1 MRVRLLEEVRRF
13 RCAAVLAAAL
23 HATACQQVPDCRHC
37 HDGEG
42 DPRPVPVDGCGVF
55 ARAGEDAGGSGRS
68 DDPYTRL
75 QDAIDHAE
83 GRKVCACAD
92 KAFAEAVT
100 LRAGIDVHGGYTC
113 DGEWEKS
120 ADKKS
125 TIVGP
130 AGQVALT
137 LTGEAGGANVQ
148 GFEIRAA
155 DAREP
160 GASSIAV
167 AVADIAAGLTQ
178 IAVLAGNGR
187 AGEDGITETGTA
199 AAGAGAPAG
208 NAEGAPTDA
217 WIATAPMGGKPGRTT
232 CDGVVTD
239 DGVTD
244 GGPGGPGG
252 LPSALGTD
260 GDGKPGEAG
269 KPHPEAMVNGN
280 GGTVDD
286 VGYGRNGSS
295 GAHRGNGGAGDG
307 GHGGRLTLAGIT
319 DGDGAR
325 GKPGNAGQGGGG
337 GAGSKMLWVHGVGAG
352 AGASGGGGGAGGCGG
367 RGGAGGKAG
376 GSSIGIISL
385 GTLLVLSEVS
395 VTLGEGGKG
404 GDGADGQEGGPGG
417 HGAPGG
423 VNASDPD
430 RRYAGTGGNGSDG
443 GRGGPGGG
451 GRGGHAIGIAYDADR
466 VAMPSLTTFSP
477 GSPGAGGLGGPG
489 LSSEAGD
496 LGEGAA
502 CWNFKTGTSCT
513 P

>member
-1 MRVRLLEEVRRF
+1 M
-13 RCAAVLAAAL
+13 
-23 HATACQQVPDCRHC
+23 
-37 HDGEG
+37 
-42 DPRPVPVDGCGVF
+42 F

-100 LRAGIDVHGGYTC
+100 LRAGIEVHGGYTC
-113 DGEWEKS
+113 NGEWEKS

-125 TIVGP
+125 AIVGP

-137 LTGEAGGANVQ
+137 LTGEAGGAKVQ

-155 DAREP
+155 DATEP

-167 AVADIAAGLTQ
+167 AVADIAAELTQ
-178 IAVLAGNGR
+178 IDVLAGNGR
-187 AGEDGITETGTA
+187 VGEDGVAETGTA

-208 NAEGAPTDA
+208 NAEGAPTAA
-217 WIATAPMGGKPGRTT
+217 WITTAPMGGKPGRTT
-232 CDGVVTD
+232 CDGVD
-239 DGVTD
+239 TD
-244 GGPGGPGG
+244 GGAGGHGG
-252 LPSALGTD
+252 LPPALGTD
-260 GDGKPGEAG
+260 SRGRPGEAG
-269 KPHPEAMVNGN
+269 KPDPEAMVNGN
-280 GGTVDD
+280 GGTIDIA
-286 VGYGRNGSS
+286 GYGQDGSNG
-295 GAHRGNGGAGDG
+295 ARRGNGGAGDG

-337 GAGSKMLWVHGVGAG
+337 GAGSNMLSITRHGNG

-385 GTLLVLSEVS
+385 GTRLVLSEVS

-404 GDGADGQEGGPGG
+404 GDGAAGQEGGPGG
-417 HGAPGG
+417 LGAPGG

-430 RRYAGTGGNGSDG
+430 HRYAGTGGNGSDG

-466 VAMPSLTTFSP
+466 VAMPSLTPFSP
-477 GSPGAGGLGGPG
+477 GAPGAGGLSGPSV
-489 LSSEAGD
+489 SSRAGD
-496 LGEGAA
+496 HGEGAA

>member
-1 MRVRLLEEVRRF
+1 MPQGLFEEAHRF
-13 RCAAVLAAAL
+13 RYAAVLAAAL
-23 HATACQQVPDCRHC
+23 HATSCQPVRRCWDCA
-37 HDGEG
+37 E
-42 DPRPVPVDGCGVF
+42 PEPVRDTDGCGVF

-68 DDPYTRL
+68 GDPYTRL

-92 KAFAEAVT
+92 QAFAEAVT
-100 LRAGIDVHGGYTC
+100 LRAKVELHGGYTC
-113 DGEWEKS
+113 DGEWKKS

-125 TIVGP
+125 TIEGA

-137 LTGEAGGANVQ
+137 LTGEAGGAKVQ

-155 DAREP
+155 NATAP
-160 GASSIAV
+160 GAPSIAV
-167 AVADIAAGLTQ
+167 AVADIAAELTQ
-178 IAVLAGNGR
+178 IDVLAGNGMD
-187 AGEDGITETGTA
+187 GESGMAETGA
-199 AAGAGAPAG
+199 AEAGADAPAG
-208 NAEGAPTDA
+208 GAEGAPTNA
-217 WIATAPMGGKPGRTT
+217 WIATAPLGGEPGRTT

-239 DGVTD
+239 
-244 GGPGGPGG
+244 GGAGGPGG
-252 LPSALGTD
+252 LPPAPGADSS
-260 GDGKPGEAG
+260 GKPGEAG
-269 KPHPEAMVNGN
+269 KPDPDATVNGN
-280 GGTVDD
+280 GGTVDIA
-286 VGYGRNGSS
+286 GYGQDGSK
-295 GAHRGNGGAGDG
+295 GARRGNGGAGDG

-337 GAGSKMLWVHGVGAG
+337 GAGSSMFQPNG

-385 GTLLVLSEVS
+385 GTQLVLSKVS

-404 GDGADGQEGGPGG
+404 GDGVAGQEGGPGG

-423 VNASDPD
+423 VNVSDPNG
-430 RRYAGTGGNGSDG
+430 RYAGTGGNGSDG

-451 GRGGHAIGIAYDADR
+451 GRGGHAIGIAYDAAPL
-466 VAMPSLTTFSP
+466 AMPSLTTFSP
-477 GSPGAGGLGGPG
+477 GSPGAGGLGGPAV
-489 LSSEAGD
+489 SSEPGD
-496 LGEGAA
+496 RGEGAA
-502 CWNFKTGTSCT
+502 CWSFRTGASCT